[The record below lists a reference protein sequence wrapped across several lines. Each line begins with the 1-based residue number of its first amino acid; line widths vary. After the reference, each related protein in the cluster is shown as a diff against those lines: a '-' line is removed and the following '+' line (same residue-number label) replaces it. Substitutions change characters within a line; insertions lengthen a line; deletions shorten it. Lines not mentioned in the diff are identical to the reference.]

1 VPEKEVAPEKK
12 KARPAINLE
21 SIATPRVALAL
32 TEDVGLG
39 DITTLA
45 AVPEHLVAGAA
56 ILSKEGGVLAGL
68 QVAEIVFRQL
78 DPGIEFTVHLKDGES
93 LAAGRRICSLRGNA
107 RAILTGERVALNFVQ
122 RLSGIATLTDRF
134 VRRTRGTHARITD
147 TRKTTPG
154 LRILEKYAVRVGGGD
169 SHRFG
174 LYDMYLVK
182 ENHVAAA
189 GSISEA
195 VKRVRE
201 HMKTIKGDIPIEV
214 EARTPEEVK
223 EACECW
229 VNRILLDNMTLTNIG
244 RCVEI
249 VSNHKRENAPPKTA
263 DAKARFLETEASGG
277 VTLDNVRGI
286 ALAGVDYISVGA
298 LTHSYKSIDMTLLVE
313 EIQPQPAS
321 GA

>member
-1 VPEKEVAPEKK
+1 VAEKK
-12 KARPAINLE
+12 KDRPSINLG
-21 SIATPRVALAL
+21 SIAAPRVNIAL

-39 DITTLA
+39 DITTTA
-45 AVPEHLVAGAA
+45 TVPEHLVAKAA
-56 ILSKEGGVLAGL
+56 ILAREGGILAGL

-78 DPGIEFTVHLKDGES
+78 DPGVEFTGHLKDGEN
-93 LAAGRRICSLRGNA
+93 LAAGRRICTVRGKA
-107 RAILTGERVALNFVQ
+107 RGILTGERVALNFLQ
-122 RLSGIATLTDRF
+122 RLSGIASLTDRF
-134 VRRTRGTHARITD
+134 VRRTRGTQARITD

-154 LRILEKYAVRVGGGD
+154 LRILEKYAVLVGGGD

-182 ENHVAAA
+182 ENHIAAA

-201 HMKTIKGDIPIEV
+201 HMKSTKGDIPIEV

-229 VNRILLDNMTLTNIG
+229 VNRVLLDNMTLANIG
-244 RCVEI
+244 RSMEI
-249 VSNHKRENAPPKTA
+249 VENHRRDNAPPKTA
-263 DAKARFLETEASGG
+263 DTKARFLDTEVSGG
-277 VTLDNVRGI
+277 VTLENVRDI
-286 ALAGVDYISVGA
+286 ALTGVNYISVGV

-313 EIQPQPAS
+313 EIES
-321 GA
+321 

>member
-1 VPEKEVAPEKK
+1 MA
-12 KARPAINLE
+12 A
-21 SIATPRVALAL
+21 PRVSIAL

-39 DITTLA
+39 DITTRA
-45 AVPEHLVAGAA
+45 VVPEHLVARAVITA
-56 ILSKEGGVLAGL
+56 KEGGVLAGL

-78 DPGIEFTVHLKDGES
+78 DPDVEFTGHVKDGES
-93 LAAGRRICSLRGNA
+93 LAAGRRICSLRGKA
-107 RAILTGERVALNFVQ
+107 GAILTGERVALNFLQ

-134 VRRTRGTHARITD
+134 VRRTRGARAKVTD

-189 GSISEA
+189 GGIAEA
-195 VKRVRE
+195 VRRVRE
-201 HMKTIKGDIPIEV
+201 HMRSTKGDIPIEV

-229 VNRILLDNMTLTNIG
+229 VSRIMLDNMSLVNIG
-244 RCVEI
+244 RSLEI
-249 VSNHKRENAPPKTA
+249 VQNHKRENAPPKTA
-263 DAKARFLETEASGG
+263 DPKARFLETEVSGG
-277 VTLDNVRGI
+277 VTLENVREI
-286 ALAGVDYISVGA
+286 ALTGVDYISVGA
-298 LTHSYKSIDMTLLVE
+298 LTHSYHSIDMSLLIE
-313 EIQPQPAS
+313 GIES
-321 GA
+321 